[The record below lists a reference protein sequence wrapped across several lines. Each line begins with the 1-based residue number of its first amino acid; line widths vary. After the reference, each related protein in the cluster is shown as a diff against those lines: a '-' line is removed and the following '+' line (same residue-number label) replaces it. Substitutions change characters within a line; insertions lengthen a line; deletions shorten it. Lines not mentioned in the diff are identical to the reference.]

1 MLVRDVE
8 GRHVPHVQ
16 GLQLYPSEVDVTD
29 GTDGDVVDVA
39 CAALNYLDDRKD
51 L

>member
-8 GRHVPHVQ
+8 GRHVPRVQ
-16 GLQLYPSEVDVTD
+16 GLQLFPSEVDVTD
-29 GTDGDVVDVA
+29 GTDGDVADAA